1 MSIWESIRSVEE
13 LLQLS
18 HNEAEINSFLFH
30 MKWPSGFVCPRC
42 HHGEA
47 YVIKTRR
54 LPLYDCRACRHQTSL
69 IAGTIMEGSRTALWK
84 WLTAIWLVSRTDL
97 SFNAVQLRSLI
108 QVTYKTAWS
117 MLHKIRTAIS
127 RADTAQALEG
137 EVHGIVAF
145 YGRPFYSPILLH
157 ERESPIIVAESGIAE
172 SANSDSSNSGSANSG
187 SVNVGSVNAGSVNAG
202 SVNAGSVNAGSVNA
216 GSVNAGSANSHSV
229 IEMNEQGTHTRRIKM
244 KIVDRMHCSGKSL
257 LRTGCDEFAKL
268 HAHCDST
275 VSITR
280 YYFHVR
286 RKGFLYQTFKRAWQW
301 MNNTF
306 HGIGSPYLQL
316 YLDEFCFR
324 HNAAAD
330 GTAAWSNLLRS
341 CLSFRDTRGSN
352 TSYVISAA

>member
-1 MSIWESIRSVEE
+1 MSVWESIHSVEE
-13 LLQLS
+13 LLQLL

-127 RADTAQALEG
+127 RADTAQPLEG

-172 SANSDSSNSGSANSG
+172 SANSDSTNS
-187 SVNVGSVNAGSVNAG
+187 
-202 SVNAGSVNAGSVNA
+202 
-216 GSVNAGSANSHSV
+216 GSANSHSV

-286 RKGFLYQTFKRAWQW
+286 RKGYLYQTFKRAWQW

-306 HGIGSPYLQL
+306 HGIGSTYLQL

-330 GTAAWSNLLRS
+330 GTASWSNLLRS
-341 CLSFRDTRGSN
+341 CLSFRDARGSN
-352 TSYVISAA
+352 TSYVIPAA

>member
-1 MSIWESIRSVEE
+1 MSSWESIHSVEE
-13 LLQLS
+13 LLQLL

-127 RADTAQALEG
+127 RADTAQPLEG
-137 EVHGIVAF
+137 AVHGIVAF

-172 SANSDSSNSGSANSG
+172 SANSDSTNSDSANSL
-187 SVNVGSVNAGSVNAG
+187 
-202 SVNAGSVNAGSVNA
+202 
-216 GSVNAGSANSHSV
+216 SV
-229 IEMNEQGTHTRRIKM
+229 IEMNEQVTHTRRIKM

-306 HGIGSPYLQL
+306 HGIGPTYLQL

-330 GTAAWSNLLRS
+330 GTASRSNLLRS
-341 CLSFRDTRGSN
+341 CLSFRNARGSN
-352 TSYVISAA
+352 TSYVIPAA

>member
-1 MSIWESIRSVEE
+1 MNVWESIHSVEE
-13 LLQLS
+13 LLQLF

-84 WLTAIWLVSRTDL
+84 WLTAIWLVSRADL
-97 SFNAVQLRSLI
+97 SLNAVQLRSLI

-127 RADTAQALEG
+127 RADTAQPLEG

-172 SANSDSSNSGSANSG
+172 SANSGSANSR
-187 SVNVGSVNAGSVNAG
+187 
-202 SVNAGSVNAGSVNA
+202 
-216 GSVNAGSANSHSV
+216 SV

-286 RKGFLYQTFKRAWQW
+286 RKGYLYQTFKRAWQW

-306 HGIGSPYLQL
+306 HGIGSTYLQL

-330 GTAAWSNLLRS
+330 GTASWSNLLRS
-341 CLSFRDTRGSN
+341 CLSFRDARGSN
-352 TSYVISAA
+352 TSYVIPAA

>member
-1 MSIWESIRSVEE
+1 MSSWESIHSVEE
-13 LLQLS
+13 LLQLL

-127 RADTAQALEG
+127 RADTAQPLEG
-137 EVHGIVAF
+137 AVHGIVAF

-172 SANSDSSNSGSANSG
+172 SANSDSTNSDSANSL
-187 SVNVGSVNAGSVNAG
+187 
-202 SVNAGSVNAGSVNA
+202 
-216 GSVNAGSANSHSV
+216 SV
-229 IEMNEQGTHTRRIKM
+229 IEMNEQVTHTRRIKM

-306 HGIGSPYLQL
+306 HGIGSTYLQL

-330 GTAAWSNLLRS
+330 GTASRSNLLRS
-341 CLSFRDTRGSN
+341 CLSFRNARGSN
-352 TSYVISAA
+352 TSYVIPAA